1 MMLDQ
6 SKPRRRSL
14 GRFLWPAVVTAAAVV
29 AVVVT
34 SAGDDTRAELQYL
47 DSMHETASDLSRGAD
62 SLRVVISRLSRIDRS
77 ELVTA
82 TDGLREDLE
91 TGLELV
97 ETGPSSENL
106 VAANAV
112 YRRALEA
119 WTVGVS
125 GFASGILAA
134 ADDPTDTVVTDN
146 IANALAELR
155 AGDRLYT
162 DLVRELE
169 EEEVPDPVAAMPEV
183 LMLPAEGELFTL
195 SQAYV
200 EASRSPN
207 SGIGLRPGLQV
218 SSITSDPLWNVD
230 PSDQAIVPATE
241 LLNFSVVVGNAG
253 NVASEPE
260 PIELTLSGESD
271 PVVLSEMVPVLEPGQ
286 QTAVQFLEIPV
297 IPGALYE
304 VAASLTAITNDVDL
318 EDNVVS
324 VLFEVNDE

>member
-1 MMLDQ
+1 
-6 SKPRRRSL
+6 
-14 GRFLWPAVVTAAAVV
+14 VV

-34 SAGDDTRAELQYL
+34 NEGDDTRSELQYL
-47 DSMHETASDLSRGAD
+47 DAMHESASDLSMGAD
-62 SLRVVISRLSRIDRS
+62 TLRVVISRLSRIERS
-77 ELVTA
+77 ELITA
-82 TDGLREDLE
+82 TDGLRESLE
-91 TGLELV
+91 TAVELV

-112 YRRALEA
+112 YRRAVEA

-125 GFASGILAA
+125 GFTSGILAA

-169 EEEVPDPVAAMPEV
+169 AEEVPDPVAPLPEV
-183 LMLPAEGELFTL
+183 IMLPAEGELFTL
-195 SQAYV
+195 SLAYV
-200 EASRSPN
+200 EAARSPN
-207 SGIGLRPGLQV
+207 SGIALRPGLRV
-218 SSITSDPLWNVD
+218 ASITSDPLWNVD
-230 PSDQAIVPATE
+230 PSDQAVVPATE
-241 LLNFSVVVGNAG
+241 QLSFSVVVGNAG

-260 PIELTLSGESD
+260 PIELTLAGESD
-271 PVVLSEMVPVLEPGQ
+271 PVVLSEMVPALEPGQ
-286 QTAVQFLEIPV
+286 QTAVRFLEVPV
-297 IPGALYE
+297 TPGGLYE
-304 VAASLTAITNDVDL
+304 VAAALTAITNDVDL

>member
-1 MMLDQ
+1 MILDQ
-6 SKPRRRSL
+6 PKPRRRSF

-34 SAGDDTRAELQYL
+34 SAGDNTRAELQYL
-47 DSMHETASDLSRGAD
+47 DAMHETATDLSMGAD
-62 SLRVVISRLSRIDRS
+62 ALRVVISRLSRIERS

-125 GFASGILAA
+125 GFTSGILAA

-169 EEEVPDPVAAMPEV
+169 AEEVPDPVAPLPEV

-195 SQAYV
+195 SLAYV
-200 EASRSPN
+200 EARALAGQRDRSAARSPGVFDHFR
-207 SGIGLRPGLQV
+207 SSVERRPLRPG
-218 SSITSDPLWNVD
+218 DRPGHR
-230 PSDQAIVPATE
+230 ATE
-241 LLNFSVVVGNAG
+241 LLRRG
-253 NVASEPE
+253 
-260 PIELTLSGESD
+260 
-271 PVVLSEMVPVLEPGQ
+271 GQ
-286 QTAVQFLEIPV
+286 RRQRGQ
-297 IPGALYE
+297 
-304 VAASLTAITNDVDL
+304 
-318 EDNVVS
+318 
-324 VLFEVNDE
+324 

>member
-1 MMLDQ
+1 MILDPPKQ
-6 SKPRRRSL
+6 RRRTL
-14 GRFLWPAVVTAAAVV
+14 ARFIWPLVITAAAVV

-34 SAGDDTRAELQYL
+34 SEGDDTRAELQYL
-47 DSMHETASDLSRGAD
+47 DALHESATDLSVGAD
-62 SLRVVISRLSRIDRS
+62 TLRVVISRLSRIERS

-91 TGLELV
+91 TALDLV
-97 ETGPSSENL
+97 ESGPGSEPL

-112 YRRALEA
+112 YRRAVEA

-125 GFASGILAA
+125 GFTSGILAA

-169 EEEVPDPVAAMPEV
+169 AEEVPDPVAPLPEV

-195 SQAYV
+195 SLAYV
-200 EASRSPN
+200 EAARSPN
-207 SGIGLRPGLQV
+207 SGIALRPGLRV
-218 SSITSDPLWNVD
+218 ASITSDPLWNVD
-230 PSDQAIVPATE
+230 PSDQAVVPATE
-241 LLNFSVVVGNAG
+241 LLSFSVVVGNAG
-253 NVASEPE
+253 NIASEPE
-260 PIELTLSGESD
+260 PIELTLDGESD
-271 PVVLSEMVPVLEPGQ
+271 PVVLSEMVPGLEPGE

-297 IPGALYE
+297 IPGGVYQ
-304 VAASLTAITNDVDL
+304 VAANLPSIADDVDL
-318 EDNVVS
+318 EDNGVS
-324 VLFEVNDE
+324 VMFEVNDE